1 MKTNFQML
9 SELLEVYHP
18 KKRMVFSEDE
28 AEMIKEILCLE
39 QMDILALNNL
49 RDFTVA
55 YLGISENVEDW
66 DRMSAITYCIDTQI
80 IELGGEV

>member
-9 SELLEVYHP
+9 KELLEKYHP
-18 KKRMVFSEDE
+18 EQRGIMSVAENTLIRETLHIDE
-28 AEMIKEILCLE
+28 
-39 QMDILALNNL
+39 MDILALRNL

-55 YLGISENVEDW
+55 HMSRSEKMEDW
-66 DRMSAITYCIDTQI
+66 DRMSAITYCIDSRI